1 MSNYPSIYT
10 CSRVYTVRRFRTV
23 SRYFRLV
30 LVISVACVY
39 VCTCSK
45 QRDTRQI
52 MASHHGR
59 ENCLMKNVRPVETL
73 DNKVK
78 REENRKS
85 KTFPSKFSSTLS
97 VCLHSVSTFLL
108 LAQVVLTTIHEIFD
122 YCSFWRKKIVYDSFL
137 ELPRFLAKIRIEGI
151 NSPTCTEIR
160 TSLFF
165 RGTYTITSVC
175 NENYRISYLQSIEIG
190 WTMRNNVLRY
200 IYVKLYVSKWR
211 GFFLRFYHR
220 WNSSLFFSFFVFKF
234 SLCLKFL
241 SFLFHN
247 IFFFFCL
254 CI

>member
-73 DNKVK
+73 DNKVE

-151 NSPTCTEIR
+151 NSPTCTRYVPPYSFVAHIPLR
-160 TSLFF
+160 V
-165 RGTYTITSVC
+165 YVMKIT
-175 NENYRISYLQSIEIG
+175 EYRICKASRLDERCVI
-190 WTMRNNVLRY
+190 M
-200 IYVKLYVSKWR
+200 
-211 GFFLRFYHR
+211 F
-220 WNSSLFFSFFVFKF
+220 
-234 SLCLKFL
+234 
-241 SFLFHN
+241 
-247 IFFFFCL
+247 
-254 CI
+254 